1 MGEGWGEGGDAG
13 KVCAACEVVA
23 PLSPTLSREGRGS
36 QKPVNR
42 KFSPMVT
49 VRKQSLSG
57 FKQQV

>member
-13 KVCAACEVVA
+13 KVCAACEVLA

-42 KFSPMVT
+42 KSST
-49 VRKQSLSG
+49 HDYSS
-57 FKQQV
+57 